1 MADENI
7 EERYTRGDR
16 EMLIEVKAGLK
27 YLIQTVDELKSNLA
41 ARVAK
46 LETDKASELEI
57 KSIYETRGKRWE
69 NTDRRLDTL
78 EKEKTDTTC
87 YDRLKSRVEKLE
99 NWRWW
104 ILGIFSAIGIIIS
117 LVVYIYLRDINDLKN
132 SLEKHSEQTEKSIL
146 IK

>member
-1 MADENI
+1 MTNENI

-46 LETDKASELEI
+46 LETDKASEAEI
-57 KSIYETRGKRWE
+57 RTIYETRGKRWE

-78 EKEKTDTTC
+78 EKEKIDNTC

-104 ILGIFSAIGIIIS
+104 VIGIFSAIGVIIS
-117 LVVYIYLRDINDLKN
+117 LVVYIYLKDINDLK
-132 SLEKHSEQTEKSIL
+132 SALEKHLNQTEKSIL